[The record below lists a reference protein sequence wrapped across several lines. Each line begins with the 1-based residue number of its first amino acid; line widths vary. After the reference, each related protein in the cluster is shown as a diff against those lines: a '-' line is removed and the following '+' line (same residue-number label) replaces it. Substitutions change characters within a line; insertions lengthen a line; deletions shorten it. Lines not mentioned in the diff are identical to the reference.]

1 MFVMDYGEQLL
12 KIYTDGASRGNP
24 GPASYGF
31 LLVFDD
37 EGIVHEESGYIG
49 KTTNNRAEY
58 RAVINAL
65 EKAKDFHDGKVELY
79 SDSQLLVRQMQGRWK
94 VKSPEIRKLYK
105 IARKRTE
112 KFESVEFKHVS
123 RETKYVSKAD
133 SLCNEKLD
141 EKGY

>member
-1 MFVMDYGEQLL
+1 MEYGEQLL

-65 EKAKDFHDGKVELY
+65 EKAADFHDGNVEVY

-94 VKSPEIRKLYK
+94 VKSPEIKKLYD
-105 IARKRTE
+105 IAVERTE
-112 KFESVEFKHVS
+112 KFKNVEFKHVS
-123 RETKYVSKAD
+123 RETEFVSRAD
-133 SLCNEKLD
+133 SLCNQKLD